1 MKIKAGRHTI
11 EISHP
16 DKVLIPGSGLTKGDV
31 AGYYQK
37 IAGWLLPGIRDRALT
52 LERCP
57 AGLDGHCFIQQ
68 EAKEF
73 FPDYVRRVRLQ
84 RKDGGDLNHV
94 RCSNVAGLVYLANIG
109 VITMHR
115 WLSRIDNPDFP
126 DRLVFDLDPP
136 DEDFTPVVHG
146 AALLKEVLDEIGM
159 VSFPMTTGSRG
170 IHVVIPLAR
179 QANFNTVRAF
189 AGDVASLLAVR
200 HPDTLTTEQ
209 RRNKRKGRLFLDV
222 QRNAY
227 GQTGVA
233 PYTLRAK
240 EGAPVATPLDWLELF
255 EEGITARSYTVSNIF
270 RRLDRKMDPWKSMNR
285 RARSLAVPQKKL
297 TRLLEENS

>member
-16 DKVLIPGSGLTKGDV
+16 DKVLFPGSGLTKGEL

-52 LERCP
+52 LKRCP
-57 AGLDGHCFIQQ
+57 AGIDGHCFIQQ

-73 FPDYVRRVRLQ
+73 FPNYIGRIKLQ
-84 RKDGGDLNHV
+84 RKDGGDLDHV
-94 RCSNVAGLVYLANIG
+94 CCSNVAGLVYLANIG

-136 DEDFTPVVHG
+136 SEDFTPVVHG
-146 AALLKEVLDEIGM
+146 AGLLKEVLDTIGL

-170 IHVVIPLAR
+170 IHVVVPLTR

-189 AGDVASLLAVR
+189 AGNVASLLAVR
-200 HPDTLTTEQ
+200 HPDILTTEQ
-209 RRNKRKGRLFLDV
+209 RRNKRKDRLFLDV

-240 EGAPVATPLDWLELF
+240 EGAPVATPLDWGELF
-255 EEGITARSYTVSNIF
+255 DDDITARSYTVSNIF
-270 RRLDRKMDPWKSMNR
+270 RRLDQKKDPWKSMNR
-285 RARSLAVPQKKL
+285 RARSLAAPQKKL
-297 TRLLEENS
+297 ARLLEENS